1 MTDTK
6 SSEAR
11 LPGWTEKSRSGGRFR
26 GEAPGTTRAGSREMN
41 ALAWLALVLIVIW
54 LVAVVALKVVSLAI
68 HLALLA
74 AVLLLVAWAL
84 RRGKGPV
91 SS

>member
-1 MTDTK
+1 
-6 SSEAR
+6 
-11 LPGWTEKSRSGGRFR
+11 
-26 GEAPGTTRAGSREMN
+26 MN
-41 ALAWLALVLIVIW
+41 ALAWLALVLLVVW
-54 LVAVVALKVVSLAI
+54 LVAVVALKVVSLTI